1 MVSFVV
7 ERRRQFEA
15 NSNWRRYTK
24 QILLKVRCTNMEDKE
39 GLDAAALAGRILLQN
54 GAEIFRVEE
63 TIERIAKSYGLEGN
77 SSFVLSSGIFITE
90 EKDDKHFYANVKH
103 IPLSAAHL
111 DRVAAVNQ
119 LSREIEE
126 GKYTSAQAIDE
137 LHKIQNMPE
146 KPIAAQVLASGIGS
160 ACFGYLFGGSLWDS
174 FAAFFVGSLLWIL
187 LCILSRRK
195 KRTTKIM
202 LNLGGGMFLTI
213 MAIIL
218 YRIGIGDN
226 LNHIVIG
233 SIIPLVPGVAFTNAI
248 RDIANEDYISGIVR
262 MVDALLIAFCI
273 ALGVGI
279 VFTVYHRM
287 IGGVVL

>member
-1 MVSFVV
+1 
-7 ERRRQFEA
+7 
-15 NSNWRRYTK
+15 
-24 QILLKVRCTNMEDKE
+24 MEDKD

-111 DRVAAVNQ
+111 DKVAAVNQ
-119 LSREIEE
+119 LSREIEI
-126 GKYTSAQAIDE
+126 GKYTSVEAIE
-137 LHKIQNMPE
+137 ILHKIQNMPE
-146 KPIAAQVLASGIGS
+146 KSKKAQVIASGIGS
-160 ACFGYLFGGSLWDS
+160 ACFGYLFGGSLFDS
-174 FAAFFVGSLLWIL
+174 FAAFLVGSLLWMFLI
-187 LCILSRRK
+187 IMSKRK
-195 KRTTKIM
+195 KRTTKII
-202 LNLGGGMFLTI
+202 LNIGGGLFLTTVS
-213 MAIIL
+213 IL
-218 YRIGIGDN
+218 VYCLGIGDN
-226 LNHIVIG
+226 LNHIIIG

-262 MVDALLIAFCI
+262 LVDALLIAFCI

-279 VFTVYHRM
+279 VMTIYHRIAGG
-287 IGGVVL
+287 IG